1 MFSLCSSVL
10 LMSSVSI
17 FITVTL
23 NCFSDK
29 LIWIIF
35 AFIPRFISETLS
47 YSLLWNIFCCLLIYP
62 NFLCLFLCVRWITYV
77 SWSWR
82 SGLTQKVSCGAW
94 KGNAASLSLIFCSLK
109 VICKGGFCF
118 VLGFLGIYPASCS
131 VSFLDLWFG
140 VWPLFGNFSVIIV
153 SNISLLPVPLL
164 FEYSH
169 YVYIA
174 HFIVASQPLDI
185 LPYISLCSRFNF
197 WGFCWHSL

>member
-82 SGLTQKVSCGAW
+82 SGLTQKVSCGPEKAMLPLYLWFFVVW
-94 KGNAASLSLIFCSLK
+94 KWYAKVYFVLFWVFWAYILLHVLWASWICGLVSDLYLGTSQSLLFPIFLFFLSLFSL
-109 VICKGGFCF
+109 
-118 VLGFLGIYPASCS
+118 
-131 VSFLDLWFG
+131 
-140 VWPLFGNFSVIIV
+140 
-153 SNISLLPVPLL
+153 NIP
-164 FEYSH
+164 
-169 YVYIA
+169 IMC
-174 HFIVASQPLDI
+174 I
-185 LPYISLCSRFNF
+185 LPIL
-197 WGFCWHSL
+197 